1 MKEQA
6 CCGAPA
12 YFTGDFAA
20 VEHAAKFNIA
30 YFEKALPALDA
41 IIVPEATCSAM
52 LRVDYAHF
60 FENEPQW
67 KARAQKLASKI
78 FMASEY
84 FYKFTNLS
92 DLLMRR
98 GKRALAIT
106 YHDPCH
112 ARKMQGIWK
121 EPRGLLA
128 QNYEITEMDEPNK
141 CCGFGG
147 VTMQAERYELA
158 RAVGLAKAR
167 AMADLPVCVVSAEC
181 SACRM
186 QLNNSLSL
194 SGSQT
199 RCVNPLELIAE
210 ALMGEENYNG

>member
-1 MKEQA
+1 
-6 CCGAPA
+6 
-12 YFTGDFAA
+12 
-20 VEHAAKFNIA
+20 
-30 YFEKALPALDA
+30 
-41 IIVPEATCSAM
+41 
-52 LRVDYAHF
+52 
-60 FENEPQW
+60 
-67 KARAQKLASKI
+67 
-78 FMASEY
+78 
-84 FYKFTNLS
+84 
-92 DLLMRR
+92 MRR

-147 VTMQAERYELA
+147 VTMQTERYELA
-158 RAVGLAKAR
+158 REAGLAKVR
-167 AMADLPVCVVSAEC
+167 VMADLPVRVVSAEC

-210 ALMGEENYNG
+210 ALMGEENSNG

>member
-1 MKEQA
+1 MSRAKL
-6 CCGAPA
+6 GA
-12 YFTGDFAA
+12 FDFAA
-20 VEHAAKFNIA
+20 
-30 YFEKALPALDA
+30 L
-41 IIVPEATCSAM
+41 
-52 LRVDYAHF
+52 
-60 FENEPQW
+60 
-67 KARAQKLASKI
+67 
-78 FMASEY
+78 SERCVKCGKCIQVCTIHGINGDEVTSPRG
-84 FYKFTNLS
+84 FV
-92 DLLMRR
+92 DLLMRN

-128 QNYEITEMDEPNK
+128 QNYEITEMDELNK

-147 VTMQAERYELA
+147 VTMQTERYELA
-158 RAVGLAKAR
+158 REAGLAKAR
-167 AMADLPVCVVSAEC
+167 AMADLPVRVVSAEC

-194 SGSQT
+194 SGSQM

-210 ALMGEENYNG
+210 ALMDEENYNG